1 METIKLPSEIVRFR
15 VVRSLQVF
23 CGANGKAEDFRNLT
37 MWRISDEPQ
46 TAIRVNFLF
55 SPVPDEGY
63 PDFVDSSGRVQE
75 VKFEPNE
82 HVKIFPAKAK
92 GSA

>member
-1 METIKLPSEIVRFR
+1 METRRLPSEIVRFK
-15 VVRSLQVF
+15 VVQGLQVF
-23 CGANGKAEDFRNLT
+23 CGANGMAEDFRNLT
-37 MWRISDEPQ
+37 MWRISDKPQ

-55 SPVPDEGY
+55 SPVPDGGY
-63 PDFVDSSGRVQE
+63 PDFVDRDGRVQE

-82 HVKIFPAKAK
+82 PVKIFPAKAK